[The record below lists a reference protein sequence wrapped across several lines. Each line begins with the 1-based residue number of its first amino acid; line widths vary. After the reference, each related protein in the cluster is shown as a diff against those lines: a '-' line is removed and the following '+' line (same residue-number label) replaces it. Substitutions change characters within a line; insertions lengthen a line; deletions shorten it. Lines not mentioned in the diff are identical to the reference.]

1 MRDHAQ
7 QDEDAEINMTPML
20 DIVFIMLIFF
30 IVTAAFV
37 KEAGIQITKP
47 EAVMSIQ
54 KPRTSIII
62 GISDDNEIWINHKK
76 VDLKS
81 VRPVLERLI
90 AENPRGTVIIQ
101 ADEEAKAGLA
111 LDVLDAARAA
121 KAADVAISTRKPS

>member
-1 MRDHAQ
+1 MREHAQ
-7 QDEDAEINMTPML
+7 KDEDAEINMTPML

-47 EAVMSIQ
+47 EAAMAIQ
-54 KPRTSIII
+54 KPRTSIIV
-62 GISDDNEIWINHKK
+62 GISDSDEIWINHKK

-90 AENPRGTVIIQ
+90 AENPRGTVIIA
-101 ADEEAKAGLA
+101 ADKEAKAGLA
-111 LDVLDAARAA
+111 LEVLEAARAA
-121 KAADVAISTRKPS
+121 KAIDVAISTRKPS